1 MHVIQSI
8 TIYAFS
14 LLHDMTYEDKG
25 TEEGWLAAIELI
37 ELCSEWL
44 LSAQT
49 TLPPDELAA
58 AIGSSPCSSSSS
70 VPELPTAVAMIY
82 AISKLHLD
90 DDKEAALA
98 IRLLKPILQAVDQKE
113 VLSHLLIDV
122 DDDDDA
128 ILDHQMAYE
137 YSVEELLHDMVLLRQ
152 FMRTALQLI
161 AIGMHTRASKLLTF
175 ITQCLTTLCSQELVS
190 NNITG
195 MKKRQN
201 SLSIILT
208 HPDLSNTRQ
217 MTVPRILCQLANAWE
232 SLSQIDE
239 AIAAYHL
246 ALSVNPSHVLSLRE
260 YARVV
265 GQHGERY
272 ADLSV
277 SDGVYDDQE
286 EEEDYCDDEEEE
298 YCDDDDDDDCDDDED
313 E

>member
-1 MHVIQSI
+1 
-8 TIYAFS
+8 
-14 LLHDMTYEDKG
+14 MTYEDKG

-98 IRLLKPILQAVDQKE
+98 ICLLKPILQAVDQKK

-122 DDDDDA
+122 DDDDDDDDA
-128 ILDHQMAYE
+128 LDHQMAYE

-190 NNITG
+190 NNSTG
-195 MKKRQN
+195 KKKIPN

-217 MTVPRILCQLANAWE
+217 MTVPHILCQLANAWD

>member
-1 MHVIQSI
+1 MH
-8 TIYAFS
+8 
-14 LLHDMTYEDKG
+14 MTYVDKG

-58 AIGSSPCSSSSS
+58 AIGSSPSSSSSSS

-90 DDKEAALA
+90 DDKEAAVA

-113 VLSHLLIDV
+113 VLSHLLIGD
-122 DDDDDA
+122 DGGDNDGDDDDA
-128 ILDHQMAYE
+128 LDRQMAYE
-137 YSVEELLHDMVLLRQ
+137 YSVEELLHDMMLLRQ

-161 AIGMHTRASKLLTF
+161 AIGMHTRASKLLAF

-190 NNITG
+190 NNSTG
-195 MKKRQN
+195 MKKRPN

-208 HPDLSNTRQ
+208 HPDLSNTHQ

-232 SLSQIDE
+232 SLSQVDE

-272 ADLSV
+272 ADLSGRV
-277 SDGVYDDQE
+277 LTLLGDLCIMMVMRRRKGRRRITVMMMF
-286 EEEDYCDDEEEE
+286 
-298 YCDDDDDDDCDDDED
+298 
-313 E
+313 

>member
-122 DDDDDA
+122 VDDDDDVA
-128 ILDHQMAYE
+128 LDHQMAYE
-137 YSVEELLHDMVLLRQ
+137 YSVKELLHDMVLLRQ

-161 AIGMHTRASKLLTF
+161 AIGMHTRASKLLAF
-175 ITQCLTTLCSQELVS
+175 ITQCLNTLCSQELVS
-190 NNITG
+190 NNSTR
-195 MKKRQN
+195 MKKKRQN

-239 AIAAYHL
+239 DIAAYHL

-272 ADLSV
+272 TDL
-277 SDGVYDDQE
+277 SDGVLTLLGDGV
-286 EEEDYCDDEEEE
+286 
-298 YCDDDDDDDCDDDED
+298 
-313 E
+313 

>member
-1 MHVIQSI
+1 MSYPFY
-8 TIYAFS
+8 T
-14 LLHDMTYEDKG
+14 HDMTYEDKG

-58 AIGSSPCSSSSS
+58 AIGSSPCSSSS

-122 DDDDDA
+122 VVDDDGDDDA
-128 ILDHQMAYE
+128 ALDHQMAYE

-161 AIGMHTRASKLLTF
+161 AIGMHTRASKLLAF

-190 NNITG
+190 NNSTG
-195 MKKRQN
+195 MKKRPN

-272 ADLSV
+272 ADLSDRV
-277 SDGVYDDQE
+277 LTLLGDGV
-286 EEEDYCDDEEEE
+286 
-298 YCDDDDDDDCDDDED
+298 
-313 E
+313 